1 MKAMNI
7 NANVEETV
15 LRTPKNK
22 KTPMENS
29 IADKTMPVNKGK
41 KEGNQ
46 DSMPNAAR

>member
-1 MKAMNI
+1 MKTMNI
-7 NANVEETV
+7 SASVEETV

-29 IADKTMPVNKGK
+29 TADKTIPVSKGK